1 MSALNDPRHDD
12 GSVGHQAPAPCLAA
26 PAAPAALATPAFFVL
41 SEVCGS
47 LPLVRMGRGR
57 WKEGGCEREG
67 GREEAGGEARRSSK
81 RWTFRV
87 LSNTVLR
94 HLAVPPSWKTFL
106 QLSALCEVSIFHGSH
121 TED

>member
-1 MSALNDPRHDD
+1 MSALSDPRHDD
-12 GSVGHQAPAPCLAA
+12 SSVGHQAPAPCLAA

-67 GREEAGGEARRSSK
+67 GGEGGGGRRGKEEQQTMDVSSPIKYSSAASRCSSK
-81 RWTFRV
+81 LENFF
-87 LSNTVLR
+87 TVKCSL
-94 HLAVPPSWKTFL
+94 
-106 QLSALCEVSIFHGSH
+106 
-121 TED
+121 